1 MGRRTSVAA
10 AALAAGGVVALCV
23 GAVLGVAVGADRRVD
38 APSADLSR
46 MPSDLV
52 WRWILHCVQTPG
64 VDPSVVA
71 LEYSVGTEGELAVQF
86 GWSDEL
92 GHVTVDPRTTAATKH
107 CIEERSVDP
116 ASIVTRTPSQAE
128 RLVLYTWAVERQ
140 QPCLAQRGMN
150 VPVASPG
157 DFLDEH
163 AAPWYLLDL
172 YAESQAERGLGVD
185 FDTLLEARL
194 ACPPIPAYLA
204 AQGVGW

>member
-1 MGRRTSVAA
+1 MRRRTSLAA

-23 GAVLGVAVGADRRVD
+23 GAVLGAAVGVDPRVGT
-38 APSADLSR
+38 ASADLSR

-52 WRWILHCVQTPG
+52 WRWILHCTQTPG
-64 VDPSVVA
+64 VDPSVIA
-71 LEYSVGTEGELAVQF
+71 LDYSVGTEGELVVEF

-92 GHVTVDPRTTAATKH
+92 GHLTVDPRTAAATKE
-107 CIEERSVDP
+107 CIEERSVDL
-116 ASIVTRTPSQAE
+116 ATIVTRVPTQAE

-140 QPCLAQRGMN
+140 QPCLAERGMN

-157 DFLDEH
+157 DFLDQH
-163 AAPWYLLDL
+163 AAPWYLLDG
-172 YAESQAERGLGVD
+172 YAESQAARGLGLD

-194 ACPPIPAYLA
+194 ACPPVPAYLA